1 LPRAA
6 LGLSRLQRDGALSLS
21 ASAADDG
28 GGETPGRALRILDL
42 LVDQRT
48 IEKADTERGAAQ
60 LWKVLG
66 ELGLVRGF
74 GSAREQLRPLR

>member
-6 LGLSRLQRDGALSLS
+6 LGLSRLQRDGALS
-21 ASAADDG
+21 ASTLDDG
-28 GGETPGRALRILDL
+28 RESRGRALRILDL

-48 IEKADTERGAAQ
+48 TGKADTERGAAQ
-60 LWKVLG
+60 LWKVLA